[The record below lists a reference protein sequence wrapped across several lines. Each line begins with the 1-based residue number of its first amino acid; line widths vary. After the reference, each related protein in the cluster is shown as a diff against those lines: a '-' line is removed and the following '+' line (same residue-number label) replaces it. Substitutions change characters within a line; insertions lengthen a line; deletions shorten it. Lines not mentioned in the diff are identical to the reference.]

1 LKEVKA
7 AAKEAARKSD
17 DPKKKDKIEVNG
29 DDLTGKREHEILKKY
44 VKFESSQHHTSSQS
58 AREEQQNKLDEL
70 FKLFSKKE
78 LAQQTRFSSEMAY
91 GKTIQ
96 EREDGDDEDNDNE
109 DG

>member
-1 LKEVKA
+1 M
-7 AAKEAARKSD
+7 
-17 DPKKKDKIEVNG
+17 
-29 DDLTGKREHEILKKY
+29 
-44 VKFESSQHHTSSQS
+44 KFESSQHHTSSKS

-78 LAQQTRFSSEMAY
+78 LAQQTRFSSEMTY

-96 EREDGDDEDNDNE
+96 EREDEDDEDNDNE